1 MKPIVLFSTLL
12 LALQLATPTRAE
24 LRLLAAELPREIVLK
39 LQAEIGRALKNPDIR
54 AKLVAQGADPVGSTP
69 EEFSAYMR
77 AETAKWARVV
87 KASGAK
93 AD

>member
-1 MKPIVLFSTLL
+1 
-12 LALQLATPTRAE
+12 
-24 LRLLAAELPREIVLK
+24 
-39 LQAEIGRALKNPDIR
+39 LQAEVVRALKVPELR
-54 AKLVAQGADPVGSTP
+54 AKLVQQGADPVGSTP
-69 EEFSAYMR
+69 EEFAAYMR

>member
-1 MKPIVLFSTLL
+1 MLGP
-12 LALQLATPTRAE
+12 AD
-24 LRLLAAELPREIVLK
+24 LPRETALK

-54 AKLVAQGADPVGSTP
+54 GKLVQQGADPVGSTP

-77 AETAKWARVV
+77 TETAKWAKVV